1 MTDHT
6 TTSAAIGTTTTA
18 DAPVIRRMRHDTVRR
33 TLRIAQVV
41 RLTPNMIR
49 IVAEGPELAGFVSGA
64 PDDHVKIFVEGADGE
79 RVMRDYTPR
88 HHDAAAGT
96 LTIDFF
102 DHEGGPVS
110 DWARAAKVGDPIS
123 IGGPRGSQVIEGPIA
138 HWLLVGDETALPA
151 IGRRVEELPAGVSA
165 TVIGAVPGPA
175 DEQAFAS
182 AATVETRWLHRDAA
196 AATDPAPLLAALA
209 QVDLAPNTFVWIAA
223 EAAVARAAR
232 EYLVG
237 ERGLDKRWIKAAG
250 YWVAGQAD
258 SSAKNLGED

>member
-1 MTDHT
+1 MTP
-6 TTSAAIGTTTTA
+6 TSQTPASETQ
-18 DAPVIRRMRHDTVRR
+18 DSAPSIRRMRHETTLR
-33 TLRIAQVV
+33 TLRIARHE

-64 PDDHVKIFVEGADGE
+64 PDDHVKVFVEGEPGE
-79 RVMRDYTPR
+79 RIMRDYTPR
-88 HHDAAAGT
+88 HHDAEAGT

-110 DWARAAKVGDPIS
+110 DWARAAKVGDAIR

-151 IGRRVEELPAGVSA
+151 IGRRVEELPASVRA
-165 TVIGAVPGPA
+165 TVIGAVPDAA

-182 AATVETRWLHRDAA
+182 AATLDTRWVHRSAS
-196 AATDPAPLLAALA
+196 AATDPAPLLAALDG
-209 QVDLAPNTFVWIAA
+209 VDLVPGTFVWIAA
-223 EAAVARAAR
+223 EAGVARRLR
-232 EYLVG
+232 EHLV
-237 ERGLDKRWIKAAG
+237 ETRGLDKRWIKAAG
-250 YWVAGQAD
+250 YWVAGEAD

>member
-1 MTDHT
+1 MTDQT
-6 TTSAAIGTTTTA
+6 IVDQAGASA
-18 DAPVIRRMRHDTVRR
+18 DAPVIRRMRHETTRR
-33 TLRIAQVV
+33 NLRIARAE

-64 PDDHVKIFVEGADGE
+64 PDDHVKVFVVGADGE

-88 HHDAAAGT
+88 HHDAQAGT

-110 DWARAAKVGDPIS
+110 DWARAAKVGDTIS

-165 TVIGAVPGPA
+165 TVIGAVPSAA
-175 DEQAFAS
+175 DEQRFAT
-182 AATVETRWLHRDAA
+182 AATLDARWVHRAAA

-209 QVDLAPNTFVWIAA
+209 EVALAPNTFVWIAA

-232 EYLVG
+232 EYLV
-237 ERGLDKRWIKAAG
+237 ETRGLDKRWIKAAG